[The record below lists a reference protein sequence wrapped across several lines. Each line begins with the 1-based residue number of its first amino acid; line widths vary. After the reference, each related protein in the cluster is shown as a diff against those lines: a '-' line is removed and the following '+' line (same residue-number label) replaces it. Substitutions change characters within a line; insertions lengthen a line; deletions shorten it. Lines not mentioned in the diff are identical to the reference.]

1 MSDQIDELLSD
12 EQARLTQEL
21 KELEKQLNKGVP
33 LSNESEKLLLRLVE
47 HALNARIKDF
57 SSKRVREHLKSI
69 KDLFQYRLTI
79 YEQRKHKRYEQA
91 RNMLIPQAEEYADQK
106 VAERDEEWSRFF
118 FERMNELAS
127 QKLDDKTHLWLKNSW
142 E

>member
-1 MSDQIDELLSD
+1 MSEIDELL
-12 EQARLTQEL
+12 EKEKARLVKEL
-21 KELEKQLNKGVP
+21 KELERGLGKGIP
-33 LSNESEKLLLRLVE
+33 LSYESETLVHRLVE
-47 HALNARIKDF
+47 HALNARVKEF
-57 SSKRVREHLKSI
+57 SSKQVREHLKSL
-69 KDLFQYRLTI
+69 KDLLEYRLTI

-127 QKLDDKTHLWLKNSW
+127 QKLDNKTHLWLKNSW